1 MNLSQLKP
9 PKGQKHKNQ
18 RIGQGMGSGRGK
30 YSGRGAKGAKSI
42 SGYSRMRG
50 FEGGQMPL
58 HRRLPKR
65 GFTNIFR
72 KEFAIVN
79 LGHLDRLPGDSFDPG
94 KLLELGV
101 IHKLKEGLKILGS
114 GELKRKILVK
124 AHLFSKSALE
134 KIKAAGGTAEVIP
147 GVKLNVKKVQHPGA
161 KAGTKPKSAA
171 PKPAEKPPADA
182 PEAVGAPVKEK
193 KPSSKKPGA
202 EQPAAEKPAAEKG
215 AEKASKPKQAKPSG
229 KASNKEEK

>member
-9 PKGQKHKNQ
+9 PAGQKHKKQ

-72 KEFAIVN
+72 KEYAIVN
-79 LGHLDRLPGDSFDPG
+79 
-94 KLLELGV
+94 V
-101 IHKLKEGLKILGS
+101 GS
-114 GELKRKILVK
+114 
-124 AHLFSKSALE
+124 
-134 KIKAAGGTAEVIP
+134 AGG
-147 GVKLNVKKVQHPGA
+147 
-161 KAGTKPKSAA
+161 AGRRSRSIRARCWSWA
-171 PKPAEKPPADA
+171 
-182 PEAVGAPVKEK
+182 
-193 KPSSKKPGA
+193 
-202 EQPAAEKPAAEKG
+202 
-215 AEKASKPKQAKPSG
+215 
-229 KASNKEEK
+229 

>member
-1 MNLSQLKP
+1 MNLSQLRP

-30 YSGRGAKGAKSI
+30 YSGRGAKGAKSV
-42 SGYSRMRG
+42 SGYSMMRG

-79 LGHLDRLPGDSFDPG
+79 LGSLDQIQGDSFDPG
-94 KLLELGV
+94 KLLELGL
-101 IHKLKEGLKILGS
+101 ITKIKDGLKVLGS
-114 GELKRKILVK
+114 GDLKRAIHVK
-124 AHLFSKSALE
+124 AHLFSQSALE

-147 GVKLNVKKVQHPGA
+147 GVKRAETKV
-161 KAGTKPKSAA
+161 SA
-171 PKPAEKPPADA
+171 PKAPAPKA
-182 PEAVGAPVKEK
+182 EA
-193 KPSSKKPGA
+193 
-202 EQPAAEKPAAEKG
+202 PAAKKAKKSD
-215 AEKASKPKQAKPSG
+215 AEKASKPKQAKPST
-229 KASNKEEK
+229 KEEK